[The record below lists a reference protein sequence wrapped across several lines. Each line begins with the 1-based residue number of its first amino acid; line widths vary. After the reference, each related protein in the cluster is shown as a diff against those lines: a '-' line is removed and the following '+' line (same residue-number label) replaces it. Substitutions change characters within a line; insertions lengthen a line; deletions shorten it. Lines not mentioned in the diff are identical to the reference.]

1 MGTTVISCGNSSPIL
16 ESAKHYLYFMPL
28 LIQSFVIRNRF
39 FSIPLAWD
47 ASSDAFVTQ
56 SFTEPVGIISPVC
69 EKLISLGQVFEQNCR
84 TFVIACLSLCQVQRH
99 WLTGRVAKGMK
110 F

>member
-1 MGTTVISCGNSSPIL
+1 
-16 ESAKHYLYFMPL
+16 
-28 LIQSFVIRNRF
+28 
-39 FSIPLAWD
+39 
-47 ASSDAFVTQ
+47 
-56 SFTEPVGIISPVC
+56 
-69 EKLISLGQVFEQNCR
+69 LGQVFEQNCR